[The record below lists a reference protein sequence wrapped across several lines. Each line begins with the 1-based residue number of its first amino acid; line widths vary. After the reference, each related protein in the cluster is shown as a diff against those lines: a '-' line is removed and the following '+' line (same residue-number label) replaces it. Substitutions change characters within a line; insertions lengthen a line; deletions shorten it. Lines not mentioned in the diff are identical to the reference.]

1 MLMSGPHPKPPFGAL
16 RSTRGSHPTLKSR
29 AIGSRYLPASGFKFL
44 ALAGIAFL
52 FLSSCGYQFSG
63 QGDGPEPGLAT
74 IAIPVFKN
82 NTSEPNAGAIFAA
95 ALRQQ
100 FMRKGNIKVVP
111 KDEAQ
116 AYFEGTI
123 KSIFVIPVGHSPVEV
138 VSERAT
144 VEDRIYMTI
153 SIRCVDKKTKK
164 VIWQNP
170 AFSYWKV
177 YDVDNAAQNLPPIAG
192 FENRQLAIQY
202 IADQTARCVHDR
214 FLSSF

>member
-1 MLMSGPHPKPPFGAL
+1 MTGPNLKPPFGAFC
-16 RSTRGSHPTLKSR
+16 STRGPRQTLKHR
-29 AIGSRYLPASGFKFL
+29 LLPHCRPSASGFKL
-44 ALAGIAFL
+44 LVVAAIASF

-63 QGDGPEPGLAT
+63 QGDGPEPGLTT

-82 NTSEPNAGAIFAA
+82 KTSEPNIGAIFAA

-100 FMRKGNIKVVP
+100 FMRKGTMKVVP

-123 KSIFVIPVGHSPVEV
+123 KSIFIIPVGHSPVEV
-138 VSERAT
+138 VAERAT
-144 VEDRIYMTI
+144 VEERLYMTI
-153 SIRCVDKKTKK
+153 SVRCVDKKTKK
-164 VIWQNP
+164 VIWQEPNV
-170 AFSYWKV
+170 SYWKV
-177 YDVDNAAQNLPPIAG
+177 YDVENTASDLPPIAG

-202 IADQTARCVHDR
+202 IADKTARCVHDR

>member
-1 MLMSGPHPKPPFGAL
+1 MSGPNLKPPFGASCSAAGPRRTVKCRVMRL
-16 RSTRGSHPTLKSR
+16 
-29 AIGSRYLPASGFKFL
+29 RYLPASGFKL
-44 ALAGIAFL
+44 LVVAGIAFC

-63 QGDGPEPGLAT
+63 QGDGPQPGLTT

-82 NTSEPNAGAIFAA
+82 KTSEPNAGAIFAT

-100 FMRKGNIKVVP
+100 FMRKGTMKVVP
-111 KDEAQ
+111 RDEAQ
-116 AYFEGTI
+116 AVFEGTI
-123 KSIFVIPVGHSPVEV
+123 KSIFIIPVGHSPVDIV
-138 VSERAT
+138 AERTT
-144 VEDRIYMTI
+144 VEDRLYMTI
-153 SIRCVDKKTKK
+153 SIQCVDKKTKK

-170 AFSYWKV
+170 NFTYWKV
-177 YDVDNAAQNLPPIAG
+177 YDVENPTADLAPIAG